1 MLSSIDLDTVCAIV
15 IKVREFDVKVAPE
28 VDEPG
33 DNPTDDADREIMFD
47 YPDDPTAEEVRGWLE
62 SLNEDQS
69 AELFALVL
77 MGRGDYAG
85 DWAGALAES
94 RDNADFRSPAV
105 LMSIPL
111 LSDYLEEGLSQIGL
125 SCVDV
130 DLQHL

>member
-1 MLSSIDLDTVCAIV
+1 MLTSIDVDTVCAIV
-15 IKVREFDVKVAPE
+15 IKAREFDVKVEPE
-28 VDEPG
+28 LDDPG

-62 SLNEDQS
+62 NLNEDQS

-77 MGRGDYAG
+77 MGRGDYTG
-85 DWAGALAES
+85 DWEGALAES
-94 RDNADFRSPAV
+94 RDNPDFRTAGA

-111 LSDYLEEGLSQIGL
+111 VADYLEEGLSQIGL
-125 SCVDV
+125 SCADV